1 MAFPLPLGTE
11 FRKELIKSWILDVE
25 DRINMGDL
33 EGASLSLSES
43 HSLLMSLP
51 PGKGDF
57 RLELRFIEA
66 RVKIDRYQTKPNYEN
81 NH

>member
-1 MAFPLPLGTE
+1 MPFPLPLGTE
-11 FRKELIKSWILDVE
+11 FRKELIESWILDAE
-25 DRINMGDL
+25 DRVNMGDL

-43 HSLLMSLP
+43 YSLLMSLP
-51 PGKGDF
+51 PGKGDSG
-57 RLELRFIEA
+57 LELRFIET